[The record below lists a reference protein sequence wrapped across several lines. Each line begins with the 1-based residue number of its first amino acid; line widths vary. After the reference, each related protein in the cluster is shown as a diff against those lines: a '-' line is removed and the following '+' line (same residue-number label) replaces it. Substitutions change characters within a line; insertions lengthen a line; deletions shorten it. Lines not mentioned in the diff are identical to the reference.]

1 MNLKLLSVL
10 ILPILAGTSAVSAQD
25 PGSTPTPRQTPPPS
39 VRTATPTPTP
49 LVVRVPTPV
58 PNVKLSETLG
68 RNLENLSKT
77 EEVSRELRE
86 QAYAKLLEGQRYLW
100 GMTRQRGQ
108 NNSSGVR
115 LAKQAFQKAAELN
128 PTLAE
133 AYTALAELAL
143 TTPPGDMNEAIALAL
158 LAVKIDK
165 NNFGGHRILSRLYTI
180 KSGLNDG
187 DLDPAN
193 TERAITAWR
202 EIARLDPRNAEAWAF
217 LSEFY
222 RRTNKTEDRITA
234 LKNWQSAAT
243 PVETRFY
250 RTVLGTQENLS
261 PEGATAK
268 LGEALYD
275 AGRIPESIAI
285 LNQALSDD
293 PENQQTVEML
303 GKALEK
309 ADPATAATA
318 IQTLQ
323 QAIYANP
330 DNIGLVM
337 LLAKVQSRSGNAGDA
352 AKFINDTVSKL
363 AERDKAAAANLQVSL
378 GDMYSEQNR
387 PDEAAA
393 AYQKALTLAGIDQ
406 NNLATDN
413 EREFAIAVFEKII
426 RSYKSANRFTEAK
439 SAIDKSRLL
448 LGEEDSFSDRQMVSL
463 YRENG
468 KRQEAL
474 QALKAARIRFPD
486 DYGFLRQEAT
496 VLMELGKVDEG
507 VTVIRS
513 LIGKKDP
520 SGIPSPMFD
529 DFTNY
534 LFIASLYS
542 DAKRG
547 KEAIEAANQALQIAG
562 SDEARKQIA
571 KLSLASAQQSSGDF
585 KGAETTLREILAQ
598 SPNNPIAQ
606 NNLGYFLAERNVK
619 LDEALKLIQQA
630 LKTDPDNPSF
640 LDSLA
645 WVYFK
650 QGKLDLAEE
659 NLKKALKFDASSA
672 TIHEHLGD
680 VYQKQGKLELAKA
693 SWEKALLLSSDAA
706 QIASIKVKLNKKA
719 AK

>member
-1 MNLKLLSVL
+1 MNLKLISA
-10 ILPILAGTSAVSAQD
+10 PILTILAISSAVSAQD
-25 PGSTPTPRQTPPPS
+25 PGATPAPRQTPAPL
-39 VRTATPTPTP
+39 VRAATPTPTP
-49 LVVRVPTPV
+49 LVVRVPTPQ
-58 PNVKLSETLG
+58 PNVKISESLA
-68 RNLENLSKT
+68 RNLENQTKNG
-77 EEVSRELRE
+77 EVSRENRE
-86 QAYAKLLEGQRYLW
+86 LAYAKLLEGQRYLW
-100 GMTRQRGQ
+100 SMSRQRGQ
-108 NNSSGVR
+108 NNSGNMR
-115 LAKQAFQKAAELN
+115 LAKQSFQKAAELN
-128 PTLAE
+128 PLLAE
-133 AYTALAELAL
+133 AYTALAELTL

-158 LAVKIDK
+158 LAVKVDQ
-165 NNFGGHRILSRLYTI
+165 NNFGAHRILSRLYTI

-187 DLDPAN
+187 NLDPAN
-193 TERAITAWR
+193 TEKAIAAWK
-202 EIARLDPRNAEAWAF
+202 EITRLDPRNAEAWAF

-222 RRTNKTEDRITA
+222 RRTKKIDERITA
-234 LKNWQSAAT
+234 LKNWQGSTA

-250 RTVLGTQENLS
+250 RTVLGAEENLS
-261 PEGATAK
+261 PEGATPK

-293 PENQQTVEML
+293 PENQQTLEIL
-303 GKALEK
+303 SQALEK
-309 ADPATAATA
+309 ADPATAATSV
-318 IQTLQ
+318 QTLQ
-323 QAIYANP
+323 QAIYTNP

-337 LLAKVQSRSGNAGDA
+337 LLAKVQTRSGKAGDA
-352 AKFINDTVSKL
+352 TKFINDTVSKL

-387 PDEAAA
+387 PDDAVA
-393 AYQKALTLAGIDQ
+393 AYQRALTLAGIDE

-413 EREFAIAVFEKII
+413 EREFAIAVFDKII
-426 RSYKSANRFTEAK
+426 RSYKIANRFNEARL
-439 SAIDKSRLL
+439 AVDKARSI
-448 LGEEDSFSDRQMVSL
+448 LGEEDSFSDRQLVAL

-486 DYGFLRQEAT
+486 DLVFLRQEAT

-507 VTVIRS
+507 AAVIRS

-520 SGIPSPMFD
+520 SGIPSPMYD
-529 DFTNY
+529 DFSNY
-534 LFIASLYS
+534 LFISSLYS

-547 KEAIEAANQALQIAG
+547 KEAIEAANQALRIAG
-562 SDEARKQIA
+562 SEDRKQIA
-571 KLSLASAQQSSGDF
+571 KITLASAQQSAGDF
-585 KGAETTLREILAQ
+585 RGAEATLREILAE
-598 SPNNPIAQ
+598 SPNNPNAQ

-619 LDEALKLIQQA
+619 LDEALKLIEQA
-630 LKTDPDNPSF
+630 LKADPDNPYY

-659 NLKKALKFDASSA
+659 NLKKALKFNANSA

-680 VYQKQGKLELAKA
+680 VYQKQGKMALAKA
-693 SWEKALLLSSDAA
+693 SWEKALLLSSDIG
-706 QIASIKVKLNKKA
+706 QIASLKAKLNKKA